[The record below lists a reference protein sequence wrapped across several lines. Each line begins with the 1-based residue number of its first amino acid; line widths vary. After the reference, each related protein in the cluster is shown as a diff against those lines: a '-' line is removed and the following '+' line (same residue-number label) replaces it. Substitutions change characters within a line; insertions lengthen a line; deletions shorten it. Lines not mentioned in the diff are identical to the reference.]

1 MTSDEEFDPAS
12 LGWQEIIDTGFLG
25 LVGPVWQRKEEDGLA
40 LAFMAAAKHR
50 NRRGVVQ
57 GGMLATLLDR
67 AIGLNVSEANG
78 HRPQATLQLDVHYLE
93 VVKLGDFIEARC
105 RIERRTKSVTFA
117 TGTAFVGPRAV
128 ATARGVWKI
137 LGEH

>member
-1 MTSDEEFDPAS
+1 MTSDEEFNPVA
-12 LGWQEIIDTGFLG
+12 LGWQEIIDTGFVG

-40 LAFMAAAKHR
+40 LAVMAAAKHR

-78 HRPQATLQLDVHYLE
+78 HRPQATLQLDIHFLE
-93 VVKLGDFIEARC
+93 AAKIGDFIEARC
-105 RIERRTKSVTFA
+105 RIERRTRSVTFA
-117 TGTAFVGPRAV
+117 TGTASVGPRAV